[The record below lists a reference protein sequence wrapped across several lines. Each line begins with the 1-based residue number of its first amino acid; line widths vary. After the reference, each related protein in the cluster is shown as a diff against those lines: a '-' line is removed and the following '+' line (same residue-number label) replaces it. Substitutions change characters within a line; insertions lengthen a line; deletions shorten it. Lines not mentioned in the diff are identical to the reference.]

1 MQTPVIK
8 KEQVDNPE
16 APAIERKWYVVD
28 ASTLSLGRT
37 ASRVAMI
44 LRGKNKPQYTPH
56 VDVGDF
62 VIVINAKNTVLT
74 GRKKEQKM
82 YYRHTGWVGGL
93 KERNAKDMLK
103 TKPTE
108 VVRLAVKG
116 MLPKGRL
123 GRQMLKKL
131 KVYPGAEHPHQAQK
145 PETLAL

>member
-16 APAIERKWYVVD
+16 APAVERKWYVVD
-28 ASTLSLGRT
+28 ASALALGRT

-93 KERNAKDMLK
+93 KERTAKDMLK